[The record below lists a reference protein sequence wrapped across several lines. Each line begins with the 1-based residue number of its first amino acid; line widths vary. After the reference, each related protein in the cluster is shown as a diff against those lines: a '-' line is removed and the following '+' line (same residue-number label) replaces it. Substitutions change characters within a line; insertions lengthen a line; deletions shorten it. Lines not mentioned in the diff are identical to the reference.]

1 MELIPI
7 PARLEILPPGVEGE
21 GQGEEMTVED
31 WRISWRE
38 ATIGFLGRVLG
49 DVRGAAGTL

>member
-7 PARLEILPPGVEGE
+7 PPRLEIFPPGVEGE
-21 GQGEEMTVED
+21 RQGEEMTAED

-38 ATIGFLGRVLG
+38 AAIGFLGRVLG